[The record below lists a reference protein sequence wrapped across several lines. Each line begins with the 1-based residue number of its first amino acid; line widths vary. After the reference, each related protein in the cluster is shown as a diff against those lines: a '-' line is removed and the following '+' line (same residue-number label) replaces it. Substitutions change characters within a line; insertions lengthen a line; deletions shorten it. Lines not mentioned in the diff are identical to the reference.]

1 VSTAVHDLSIHQ
13 LRTFLEVA
21 RTGNLT
27 RAANRLGYAQ
37 SSVTVHI
44 RTLER
49 RLGVRLFHRH
59 SQGVRLTV
67 EGESV
72 IGHASKLFEVI
83 DDMVR
88 AIGSLEPVRGRVAI
102 GGPAVLTSYYLGPIV
117 RQCHQLYPELRLS
130 TRTLRP
136 GDIEKTVRAGEIDL
150 GFVLTESSDDSQSHE
165 GSLHWR
171 TLCPVNFVPVATN
184 GSRGFIEGDAV
195 LVDDPECVAQQIM
208 ARDFRRQFGR
218 QLPALEVGSIA
229 GVVDSLHDGMNV
241 AFVPH
246 VAVEEQIDRG
256 ELSIV
261 PRFPTAHVHARAIWR
276 AEMTGTP
283 ALAAVVRHA
292 VEVLADQTSDLDP
305 SVPPC
310 ALATAG

>member
-1 VSTAVHDLSIHQ
+1 MSANWYDLSIHQ

-27 RAANRLGYAQ
+27 KAASRLGYAQ

-59 SQGVRLTV
+59 SQGVRLTD

-72 IGHASKLFEVI
+72 IGHASRLFEVI

-88 AIGSLEPVRGRVAI
+88 SVGSSEPVRGRVAI
-102 GGPAVLTSYYLGPIV
+102 GGPAVLTSYYLGPLL
-117 RQCHQLYPELRLS
+117 RKCHQVYPELRLS

-136 GDIEKTVRAGEIDL
+136 SDIEKTVRAGEVDL
-150 GFVLTESSDDSQSHE
+150 GFVLTEDCGDDQFRD
-165 GSLHWR
+165 GPLHWR
-171 TLCPVNFVPVATN
+171 TLCAVDFVAVSTTKT
-184 GSRGFIEGDAV
+184 GVRVDDVV
-195 LVDDPECVAQQIM
+195 LVDDPECVAQQVM
-208 ARDFRRQFGR
+208 AREFRRRFGR
-218 QLPALEVGSIA
+218 PLPSLEVGSIA
-229 GVVDSLHDGMNV
+229 SAVDNLRDTTNV
-241 AFVPH
+241 AFVPY
-246 VAVEEQIDRG
+246 VAVKEKIDRG

-261 PRFPTAHVHARAIWR
+261 SHFPSAHVHARAIWR
-276 AEMTGTP
+276 AEMTNSPT
-283 ALAAVVRHA
+283 LTAVVRHA
-292 VEVLADQTSDLDP
+292 VEVLSDPVAELATVAP
-305 SVPPC
+305 TC